1 MGENKYAASVSTA
14 ATQARRVKIPPKH
27 GLASEARVFERQR
40 AQMVRRYAGQFV
52 ALYGGRVVG
61 HDKDSE
67 ALATR
72 LFAELGDVP
81 FLITRAERRPSVYD
95 LPSPDLVR

>member
-1 MGENKYAASVSTA
+1 MSTA
-14 ATQARRVKIPPKH
+14 ATPARQFKTPPEN

-40 AQMVRRYAGQFV
+40 AQLARRYAGQFV

-61 HDKDSE
+61 HDKDAE
-67 ALATR
+67 TLAAR

-81 FLITRAERRPSVYD
+81 FFIARAERRPSIYD
-95 LPSPDLVR
+95 LPSPDLER